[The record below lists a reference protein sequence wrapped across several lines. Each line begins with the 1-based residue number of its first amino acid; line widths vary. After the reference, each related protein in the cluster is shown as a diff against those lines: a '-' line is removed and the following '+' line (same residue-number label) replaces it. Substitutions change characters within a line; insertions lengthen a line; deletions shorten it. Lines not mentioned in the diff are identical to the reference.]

1 MATVLVVDDDETVRQ
16 MIEDHL
22 ASSGYHVLTAPDT
35 DVALR
40 HLASHPEIGLCL
52 VDLVMPSDG
61 LGGVAFARL
70 ARSRSPGIRLILM
83 TGYYSAA
90 ERAGE
95 VAENELADMLVY
107 KPLGL
112 DILEA
117 DIRRLLTS

>member
-22 ASSGYHVLTAPDT
+22 ASSGYRVLTASDT
-35 DVALR
+35 EAAVQQ
-40 HLASHPEIGLCL
+40 LASHPEIDLCL
-52 VDLVMPSDG
+52 VDLVLPSDRQ
-61 LGGVAFARL
+61 GGVAFARL
-70 ARSRSPGIRLILM
+70 ARRQSPSMPLILM

-95 VAENELADMLVY
+95 LSETELADNLIY

-112 DILEA
+112 DKLEA
-117 DIRRLLTS
+117 EIRRLLTR